1 MALHVVNGLTP
12 LAPERSKLSHWKK
25 KKMNILGKGKWP
37 GTHNNIEL
45 GFFQCPFLCFSVTEH
60 MPEPQPQTAWAC
72 DSPDGNCHYSNRPGT
87 LLQVSWS
94 RTPCVKGRKHFRKA
108 KCDAL
113 LWKPPYLCSSSLQRH
128 WLWEA
133 AFNTDL
139 RPGWTTQI
147 IQKNFE
153 FLLN

>member
-1 MALHVVNGLTP
+1 MQWTGSHHLHLRGANWTT
-12 LAPERSKLSHWKK
+12 ER

-45 GFFQCPFLCFSVTEH
+45 GFFQCPFFCFSVTEH

-94 RTPCVKGRKHFRKA
+94 CTLCVKGRKQLALYKGQMWCFALKA
-108 KCDAL
+108 PPPQPVQQFSPQILALGGCLKCWPQT
-113 LWKPPYLCSSSLQRH
+113 LWDNSNNSK
-128 WLWEA
+128 
-133 AFNTDL
+133 
-139 RPGWTTQI
+139 
-147 IQKNFE
+147 E
-153 FLLN
+153 F